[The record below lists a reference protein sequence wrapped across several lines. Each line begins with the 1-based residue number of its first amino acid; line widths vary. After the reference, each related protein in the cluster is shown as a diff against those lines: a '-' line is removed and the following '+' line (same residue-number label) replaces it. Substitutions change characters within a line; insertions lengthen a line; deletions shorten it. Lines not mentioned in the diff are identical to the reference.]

1 MCQLYIKLKLKMQN
15 YGNILLSFVWR
26 FVQQSKIF
34 HSWTHRNHLNINYIL
49 QRMEFEFLNG
59 IEATVLW
66 LQQSLRSISK
76 IKSVCFCYYVAQVL
90 YENLLNVWHVL
101 EN

>member
-1 MCQLYIKLKLKMQN
+1 
-15 YGNILLSFVWR
+15 
-26 FVQQSKIF
+26 
-34 HSWTHRNHLNINYIL
+34 
-49 QRMEFEFLNG
+49 MEFEFLNG